1 MCLTDLRLKSTSEEL
16 LLTQQ
21 SLRSKEDL
29 MLDLENKIEESTKT
43 YEKKSEWENERLLT
57 STQNISN
64 QGDVSKPVVLS

>member
-1 MCLTDLRLKSTSEEL
+1 
-16 LLTQQ
+16 
-21 SLRSKEDL
+21 

-43 YEKKSEWENERLLT
+43 YEKKSEYENERPLT